1 MEIQYIKAWI
11 IIKFVSTYTFLSEE
25 YKAPKCSLCF
35 GLFNKLRILSSL
47 SSFLDSDNSGI
58 LDPARIVKAGSDSF
72 PWDLIADGD
81 VENPVSS
88 LVGTPIFWV

>member
-1 MEIQYIKAWI
+1 MKLLL
-11 IIKFVSTYTFLSEE
+11 TYTFLSEV

-47 SSFLDSDNSGI
+47 SSFLDSDKSGI
-58 LDPARIVKAGSDSF
+58 LDPVRIVKAGRDSF

-81 VENPVSS
+81 VANPVSS
-88 LVGTPIFWV
+88 LVGAPIFWV